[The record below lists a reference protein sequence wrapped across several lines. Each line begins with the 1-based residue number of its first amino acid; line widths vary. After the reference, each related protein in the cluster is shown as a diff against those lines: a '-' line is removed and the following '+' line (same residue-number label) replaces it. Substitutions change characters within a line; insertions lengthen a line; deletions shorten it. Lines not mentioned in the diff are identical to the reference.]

1 MCQSQVISCQ
11 FPISILP
18 SDTSGHLSG
27 NEKSVIKLG
36 FEMNWRNETY
46 FVIIQWKVRVQS
58 LRGKM
63 VVKKKI
69 AEAKI
74 NRGGVHFCSGS
85 RMMLQD
91 RWNDT
96 GYTKRFFIL

>member
-1 MCQSQVISCQ
+1 M
-11 FPISILP
+11 
-18 SDTSGHLSG
+18 
-27 NEKSVIKLG
+27 KLG

-74 NRGGVHFCSGS
+74 NRGGVHFCSGY

-96 GYTKRFFIL
+96 GYTERFFLYCKLVNFMIYICEIQREFLEGP